1 MTTDYSGIFRTLL
14 DSKEKPVTFENLYD
28 ELVFPKQVGRETVK
42 KRLRT
47 FIKNHPE
54 YLDKLLGFYPDAE
67 TIIQMTERELGVAVN
82 KDNLFSVNKKC
93 KLIVDKLTKPLHE
106 EFLRDLFHGKT
117 DETDRVTVVFSELL
131 ELIYENY
138 GDFINEKGNSLVS
151 IAGSM
156 NEMILIRGLRS
167 VGLRDDDNF
176 YKTGRQSEAD
186 LNIIHRPQTGN
197 SKTLYV
203 EIKSYHARERFLRGL
218 RDIPHPE
225 KIGIGFFI
233 SPKEFNP
240 SRTSLYV
247 SAGTWAIYMP
257 DETWQELDSK
267 SKEFNSV
274 TQSKLYRP
282 LSMFC
287 DDMLVF
293 CQTGKIR
300 NF

>member
-1 MTTDYSGIFRTLL
+1 MATDYSDLFRKLL
-14 DSKEKPVTFENLYD
+14 NAKDNPVTFEKLYD
-28 ELVFPKQVGRETVK
+28 EIVLPKKVNRTTVK
-42 KRLRT
+42 KHLRA
-47 FIKNHPE
+47 FINEHPE
-54 YLDKLLGFYPDAE
+54 YLAKMLGFYPDVE
-67 TIIQMTERELGVAVN
+67 TIIQMAERELGEAVN
-82 KDNLFSVNKKC
+82 KDNLFAINKQC

-106 EFLRDLFHGKT
+106 EHLRGLFHGKT
-117 DETDRVTVVFSELL
+117 DETDRVTIFFSELL

-138 GDFINEKGNSLVS
+138 IDFIHETGNSLVS

-156 NEMILIRGLRS
+156 NELILIRGLRS

-176 YKTGRQSEAD
+176 YKTGKQSEAD
-186 LNIIHRPQTGN
+186 LNIIHRPQAGN
-197 SKTLYV
+197 AKTLYV

-218 RDIPHPE
+218 RDIPHPD

-247 SAGTWAIYMP
+247 STGTWAIYMP
-257 DETWQELDSK
+257 DETYQDLDIR

-293 CQTGKIR
+293 CQTGRIR
-300 NF
+300 NY